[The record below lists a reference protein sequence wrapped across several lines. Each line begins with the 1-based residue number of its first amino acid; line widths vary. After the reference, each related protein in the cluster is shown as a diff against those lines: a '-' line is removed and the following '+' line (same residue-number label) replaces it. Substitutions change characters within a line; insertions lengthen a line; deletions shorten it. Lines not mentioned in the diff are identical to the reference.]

1 MLPYEWSN
9 TYWDDPLATIPQLVN
24 SLWVEVVKVADRS
37 GDFGTR
43 GKPLTCAIREPDPHD
58 EAHQDGMGVGVTVLA
73 QRGMVKFGV
82 REQGR

>member
-24 SLWVEVVKVADRS
+24 SLWVEVVKVADGS
-37 GDFGTR
+37 GDVGAR
-43 GKPLTCAIREPDPHD
+43 AKPLTCERREPDPHD
-58 EAHQDGMGVGVTVLA
+58 EAHQDDMGVDVTVLA
-73 QRGMVKFGV
+73 QRGMVKFDE